1 MASCCKKTEV
11 SEENRNNNDLLVFTR
26 DNKSKFTSL
35 VENEIEML
43 GSVKVSFELNLKFQI
58 ERNGWT
64 QNMRHYFKE
73 NKPCVFNRHDEE
85 KIKQKFDEF
94 IERYKGRNRELV
106 REVHT
111 YNLYLCTMKSLKLT
125 SLWGRVLNRRKKW
138 KCLE

>member
-58 ERNGWT
+58 ERNG
-64 QNMRHYFKE
+64 
-73 NKPCVFNRHDEE
+73 
-85 KIKQKFDEF
+85 
-94 IERYKGRNRELV
+94 
-106 REVHT
+106 
-111 YNLYLCTMKSLKLT
+111 
-125 SLWGRVLNRRKKW
+125 
-138 KCLE
+138 